1 VASDS
6 ASAWTGDVAAAR
18 VVIVTSLFRCRHQ
31 KSFVAAAGART
42 KFALAAAAAAAPA
55 AAGVGELINP
65 FIRDEVVTPADRFAF
80 GNRSGRDGVPP
91 GNAMR
96 DRRSRRR

>member
-1 VASDS
+1 MASDS

-42 KFALAAAAAAAPA
+42 KFALAAAAPA
-55 AAGVGELINP
+55 AGGGELINP

>member
-1 VASDS
+1 MASDS

-42 KFALAAAAAAAPA
+42 KFALAAAAAPA